1 MSKTE
6 RQFDFWKAIRVLT
19 TAPLMAAIALA
30 LLRTCREE
38 IFSGEMQF
46 LLLFFC
52 LGLLPLLAYPLQRFF
67 PHFKNQG
74 RSGQRHLAMIFAVG
88 GYLIS
93 MLVCVI
99 TRASKAVWFFC
110 LEYLLSGLLIFL
122 FNRIFHVK
130 ISGHVCGVAGPI
142 MLLAY
147 QGLWYTV
154 PVGCAV
160 LILVMVA
167 SLKTK
172 RHTVPEMIGGGFAA
186 MASFVILLSLF
197 NA

>member
-30 LLRTCREE
+30 LLRICRED

-52 LGLLPLLAYPLQRFF
+52 LGLLPLLAYPLQHFF

-110 LEYLLSGLLIFL
+110 LEYLLSGIIIIL
-122 FNRIFHVK
+122 FNKAFQLK
-130 ISGHVCGVAGPI
+130 ISGHICGVVGP
-142 MLLAY
+142 MLLLI
-147 QGLWYTV
+147 QNGLW
-154 PVGCAV
+154 PAFPIGCI
-160 LILVMVA
+160 ILVLVAIA
-167 SLKTK
+167 SLKTN
-172 RHTVPEMIGGGFAA
+172 RHTIMQIVGGGV
-186 MASFVILLSLF
+186 ASLLAFVILSYLLGK
-197 NA
+197 

>member
-30 LLRTCREE
+30 LLRICREE

-110 LEYLLSGLLIFL
+110 LEYLLSGIIIIL
-122 FNRIFHVK
+122 FNKAFQLK
-130 ISGHVCGVAGPI
+130 ISGHICGVVGP
-142 MLLAY
+142 MLLLI
-147 QGLWYTV
+147 QNGLW
-154 PVGCAV
+154 PAFPIGCI
-160 LILVMVA
+160 ILVLVAIA
-167 SLKTK
+167 SLKTN
-172 RHTVPEMIGGGFAA
+172 RHTIMQIVGGGV
-186 MASFVILLSLF
+186 ASLLAFVILSYLLGK
-197 NA
+197 